1 MKRIKSIVNSTLIGL
16 LFVTAS
22 FSAAEEGFNTDSL
35 SVDFLDSHHSSSM
48 MSGEFIER
56 SIMRELS
63 DSFRAISNISIADSV
78 DSGYLIRGINSEGNG
93 LLPSKPLSHIYVD
106 GIAQSLEGARRGSL
120 GTWDLD
126 SVTLLRGPQGTA
138 GGRVSTSGQINIQ
151 TKDPTFDEEGS
162 LLFGLGENNLYES
175 ALMVS
180 GPINEYLAA
189 RFTAEILDHDGEF
202 NYPLSEGLPKLSERK
217 EDKYYQLR
225 AKILYQPSGENGPQ
239 AKLTASHSYDAP
251 QYQDVDGPSA
261 GVDWQDR
268 IWGLQSLPAFIPA
281 ISTEVSQANLSI
293 FKPIN
298 EYWSIESL
306 SGIVRTHTEIPSIDL
321 SKNGEIDDQT
331 ISRQIKGIY
340 QKARVKSSAGIFY
353 LDGEMNHT
361 YNQKLPFNNFRSQNY
376 ENVEIENLALFG
388 EADFQI
394 LPRWSLFGGLR
405 YDHEKLGYSRIYRDI
420 KDNEVINSKF
430 TSQSSSVDAVL
441 PKIGINYKINENNTI
456 GLKSQKSYRAGGM
469 EYDLLNDAE
478 YEYKDEKVWNYELSL
493 SGNSLDKKIKYSA
506 NLFYMDWKDQQL
518 NIPQI
523 PGDSST
529 AIISNIN
536 DSQVYGGELEIQAQ
550 ANENL
555 TLFASLGA
563 AVTEFEDFKLNQF
576 RTETILSGEKFPRS
590 PNFTAAVGFE
600 HQFESGFFLG
610 ADMKYTSSRVSRSI
624 FEGLERDDLPEYTIL
639 NLRLGYRQDDWS
651 ITAFA
656 SNLTN
661 EEYFLYR
668 YNTPKLQV
676 GTIGLER
683 YVGLRVTYNF

>member
-22 FSAAEEGFNTDSL
+22 FSAAEEGFNTNSL

-48 MSGEFIER
+48 ISGEFIER

-93 LLPSKPLSHIYVD
+93 FLASKPLSHVYVD

-126 SVTLLRGPQGTA
+126 NVTLLRGPQGTA

-340 QKARVKSSAGIFY
+340 QKGLIKSSAGIFY

-430 TSQSSSVDAVL
+430 TSQSSSADAVL

-506 NLFYMDWKDQQL
+506 NLFYMDWKDQQV

>member
-1 MKRIKSIVNSTLIGL
+1 MKRIKSIVHSTLIGL
-16 LFVTAS
+16 LFVNAP
-22 FSAAEEGFNTDSL
+22 FSAAEEGVDTDSL

-93 LLPSKPLSHIYVD
+93 FLASKPLSHVYVD

-217 EDKYYQLR
+217 EDEYYQLR

-268 IWGLQSLPAFIPA
+268 IWGVQSLPAFIPA

-430 TSQSSSVDAVL
+430 TSQSSSADAVL

>member
-1 MKRIKSIVNSTLIGL
+1 MKRIKSIINSILIGL
-16 LFVTAS
+16 LFVTAP
-22 FSAAEEGFNTDSL
+22 FSAAEEGVNTDSL

-48 MSGEFIER
+48 ISGEFIER
-56 SIMRELS
+56 SLMRELS

-78 DSGYLIRGINSEGNG
+78 DSSYLIRGINSEGNG

-126 SVTLLRGPQGTA
+126 SFTLLRGPQGTA

-162 LLFGLGENNLYES
+162 LLFGLGENNLYDS

-268 IWGLQSLPAFIPA
+268 IWGVQSLPAFIPA
-281 ISTEVSQANLSI
+281 ISTEVSQASLSI

-361 YNQKLPFNNFRSQNY
+361 YNQKLPFNNFRSRNY
-376 ENVEIENLALFG
+376 ENVEFENLALFG
-388 EADFQI
+388 EMDFQI

-420 KDNEVINSKF
+420 NENEVINSKF
-430 TSQSSSVDAVL
+430 TSQSSSADAVL

-456 GLKSQKSYRAGGM
+456 GLKAQKSYRAGGM

-493 SGNSLDKKIKYSA
+493 SGNSPDKKINYSA
-506 NLFYMDWKDQQL
+506 NLFYMDWKDQQV

-529 AIISNIN
+529 AIISNVN
-536 DSQVYGGELEIQAQ
+536 DSRVYGGELEIQAQ

-555 TLFASLGA
+555 TLFASLGS
-563 AVTEFEDFKLNQF
+563 AVTKFEDFKLNQF

-668 YNTPKLQV
+668 YDTPKLQV

>member
-138 GGRVSTSGQINIQ
+138 GGRVSTSGQMNIQ

-225 AKILYQPSGENGPQ
+225 AKILYKPSGENGPQ

-268 IWGLQSLPAFIPA
+268 IWGVQSLPAFIPA

-361 YNQKLPFNNFRSQNY
+361 YNQKLPFNNFRSRNY

-430 TSQSSSVDAVL
+430 TSQSSSADAVL

-493 SGNSLDKKIKYSA
+493 SGNSPDKKINYSA

-523 PGDSST
+523 PRDSST
-529 AIISNIN
+529 AIISNVN

-668 YNTPKLQV
+668 YDTPKLQV

>member
-1 MKRIKSIVNSTLIGL
+1 MKTIKSILNSILIGL
-16 LFVTAS
+16 LFVTTP
-22 FSAAEEGFNTDSL
+22 FSAAEEGINIDSI
-35 SVDFLDSHHSSSM
+35 SGDFLDSHHSISM
-48 MSGEFIER
+48 ISGEFLEQ

-63 DSFRAISNISIADSV
+63 ESFRAISNISIADSV
-78 DSGYLIRGINSEGNG
+78 DSGYIIRGINSEGNG
-93 LLPSKPLSHIYVD
+93 LLSGKPLSHIYVD
-106 GIAQSLEGARRGSL
+106 GISQSLEGARRGFL
-120 GTWDLD
+120 GTWDID
-126 SVTLLRGPQGTA
+126 SITLMRGPQGTA

-162 LLFGLGENNLYES
+162 LLFGLGENSLYES

-202 NYPLSEGLPKLSERK
+202 NYPMSEGLPKLSERK

-225 AKILYQPSGENGPQ
+225 AKILYQPSGKNGPR

-306 SGIVRTHTEIPSIDL
+306 SGIVKTYTELPSIDL

-340 QKARVKSSAGIFY
+340 QNGRIKSSAGIFY
-353 LDGEMNHT
+353 LDGETSHS
-361 YNQKLPFNNFRSQNY
+361 YNQKLPFNDFRSSNN
-376 ENVEIENLALFG
+376 ENVEIENLAVFG
-388 EADFQI
+388 EMDFQI

-420 KDNEVINSKF
+420 KDNEIINSKSI
-430 TSQSSSVDAVL
+430 SQSSSADAIL
-441 PKIGINYKINENNTI
+441 PKIGMNYKINENNTI
-456 GLKSQKSYRAGGM
+456 GLKSQKSYRAGGV
-469 EYDLLNDAE
+469 EYDLLNNT
-478 YEYKDEKVWNYELSL
+478 EYKFKDETVWNYELSL
-493 SGNSLDKKIKYSA
+493 SGNSPDKKINYSA
-506 NLFYMDWKDQQL
+506 NLFYMDWKNQQV

-523 PGDSST
+523 SGDYST
-529 AIISNIN
+529 AIISNVN
-536 DSQVYGGELEIQAQ
+536 DSQVYGGELEIQSQ

-555 TLFASLGA
+555 RLFASLGA

-576 RTETILSGEKFPRS
+576 RSETILSGEKFPRAPS
-590 PNFTAAVGFE
+590 FTAAAGFE
-600 HQFESGFFLG
+600 YQFESGFFLG
-610 ADMKYTSSRVSRSI
+610 ADMKYTSSRISRSI
-624 FEGLERDDLPEYTIL
+624 FEGLERDALPAYTIF
-639 NLRLGYRQDDWS
+639 NLRLGYRQDNWS

-656 SNLTN
+656 SNLTD

-668 YNTPKLQV
+668 YDTPKLQV

-683 YVGLRVTYNF
+683 FVGLRVTYNF

>member
-93 LLPSKPLSHIYVD
+93 FLASKPLSHVYVD

-126 SVTLLRGPQGTA
+126 SITLLRGPQGTA

-217 EDKYYQLR
+217 EDKHYQLR

-430 TSQSSSVDAVL
+430 TSQSSSADAVL

>member
-1 MKRIKSIVNSTLIGL
+1 MKRIKSIINSILIGL
-16 LFVTAS
+16 LFVTAP
-22 FSAAEEGFNTDSL
+22 FSAAEEGVNTDSL
-35 SVDFLDSHHSSSM
+35 SVDFLDSHHSRSM
-48 MSGEFIER
+48 ISGEFIER
-56 SIMRELS
+56 SVMRELS

-126 SVTLLRGPQGTA
+126 SFTLLRGPQGTA

-162 LLFGLGENNLYES
+162 LLFGLGENNLYDS

-268 IWGLQSLPAFIPA
+268 IWGVQSLPAFIPA
-281 ISTEVSQANLSI
+281 ISTEVSQASLSI

-361 YNQKLPFNNFRSQNY
+361 YNQKLPFNNFRSRNY
-376 ENVEIENLALFG
+376 ENVEFENLALFG
-388 EADFQI
+388 EMDFQI

-420 KDNEVINSKF
+420 NENEVINSKF
-430 TSQSSSVDAVL
+430 TSQSSSADAVL

-456 GLKSQKSYRAGGM
+456 GLKAQKSYRAGGM

-493 SGNSLDKKIKYSA
+493 SGNSPDKKINYSA
-506 NLFYMDWKDQQL
+506 NLFYMDWKDQQV

-529 AIISNIN
+529 AIISNVN

-555 TLFASLGA
+555 TLFASLGS
-563 AVTEFEDFKLNQF
+563 AVTKFEDFKLNQF

-668 YNTPKLQV
+668 YDTPKLQV

>member
-138 GGRVSTSGQINIQ
+138 GGRVSTSGQMNIQ

-225 AKILYQPSGENGPQ
+225 AKILYKPSGENGPQ

-268 IWGLQSLPAFIPA
+268 IWGVQSLPAFIPA

-361 YNQKLPFNNFRSQNY
+361 YNQKLPFNNFRSRNY

-430 TSQSSSVDAVL
+430 TSQSSSADAVL
-441 PKIGINYKINENNTI
+441 PRIGINYKINENNTI

-493 SGNSLDKKIKYSA
+493 SGNSPDKKINYSA

-523 PGDSST
+523 PRDSST
-529 AIISNIN
+529 AIISNVN

-668 YNTPKLQV
+668 YDTPKLQV

>member
-268 IWGLQSLPAFIPA
+268 IWGVQSLPAFIPA

>member
-93 LLPSKPLSHIYVD
+93 FLASKPLSHVYVD

-126 SVTLLRGPQGTA
+126 NVTLLRGPQGTA

>member
-268 IWGLQSLPAFIPA
+268 IWGVQSLPAFIPA

-420 KDNEVINSKF
+420 KDNEVINSKY
-430 TSQSSSVDAVL
+430 TSQSSSADAVL

>member
-48 MSGEFIER
+48 ISGEFIER

-217 EDKYYQLR
+217 EDEYYQLR

-430 TSQSSSVDAVL
+430 TSQSSSADAVL

>member
-22 FSAAEEGFNTDSL
+22 FSAAEEGFNTNSL

-48 MSGEFIER
+48 ISGEFIER

-93 LLPSKPLSHIYVD
+93 FLASKPLSHVYVD

-126 SVTLLRGPQGTA
+126 NVTLLRGPQGTA

-217 EDKYYQLR
+217 EDNYYQLR

-361 YNQKLPFNNFRSQNY
+361 YNQKLPFNNFRSRNY

-430 TSQSSSVDAVL
+430 TSQSSSADAVL

>member
-1 MKRIKSIVNSTLIGL
+1 
-16 LFVTAS
+16 
-22 FSAAEEGFNTDSL
+22 
-35 SVDFLDSHHSSSM
+35 
-48 MSGEFIER
+48 
-56 SIMRELS
+56 
-63 DSFRAISNISIADSV
+63 
-78 DSGYLIRGINSEGNG
+78 
-93 LLPSKPLSHIYVD
+93 
-106 GIAQSLEGARRGSL
+106 
-120 GTWDLD
+120 
-126 SVTLLRGPQGTA
+126 
-138 GGRVSTSGQINIQ
+138 
-151 TKDPTFDEEGS
+151 
-162 LLFGLGENNLYES
+162 
-175 ALMVS
+175 
-180 GPINEYLAA
+180 
-189 RFTAEILDHDGEF
+189 
-202 NYPLSEGLPKLSERK
+202 
-217 EDKYYQLR
+217 
-225 AKILYQPSGENGPQ
+225 
-239 AKLTASHSYDAP
+239 
-251 QYQDVDGPSA
+251 
-261 GVDWQDR
+261 
-268 IWGLQSLPAFIPA
+268 
-281 ISTEVSQANLSI
+281 
-293 FKPIN
+293 
-298 EYWSIESL
+298 
-306 SGIVRTHTEIPSIDL
+306 
-321 SKNGEIDDQT
+321 
-331 ISRQIKGIY
+331 
-340 QKARVKSSAGIFY
+340 
-353 LDGEMNHT
+353 
-361 YNQKLPFNNFRSQNY
+361 
-376 ENVEIENLALFG
+376 
-388 EADFQI
+388 
-394 LPRWSLFGGLR
+394 
-405 YDHEKLGYSRIYRDI
+405 
-420 KDNEVINSKF
+420 
-430 TSQSSSVDAVL
+430 
-441 PKIGINYKINENNTI
+441 
-456 GLKSQKSYRAGGM
+456 M

-523 PGDSST
+523 PRDSST
-529 AIISNIN
+529 AIISNVN

>member
-151 TKDPTFDEEGS
+151 TKNPTFDEEGS

-306 SGIVRTHTEIPSIDL
+306 SGIVRTHTEFPSIDL
-321 SKNGEIDDQT
+321 SKNGKIEEET

-340 QKARVKSSAGIFY
+340 QKGLIKSSAGIFY
-353 LDGEMNHT
+353 LDGEMNHS
-361 YNQKLPFNNFRSQNY
+361 YDQKLPFNDFRSRNY

-388 EADFQI
+388 EMDLQI

-420 KDNEVINSKF
+420 NDNEVINSKF
-430 TSQSSSVDAVL
+430 TSQSSSADAIL

-469 EYDLLNDAE
+469 KYDLLNDSE

-493 SGNSLDKKIKYSA
+493 SGKSPDKKINYSA
-506 NLFYMDWKDQQL
+506 NLFYMDWKDQQV

-529 AIISNIN
+529 AIISNVN
-536 DSQVYGGELEIQAQ
+536 DSQVYGGELEIQAK
-550 ANENL
+550 ANEDL
-555 TLFASLGA
+555 TLFTSLGA

-590 PNFTAAVGFE
+590 PNFTASVGFE
-600 HQFESGFFLG
+600 YQFESGFFLG

-668 YNTPKLQV
+668 YDTPKLQV

-683 YVGLRVTYNF
+683 YIGLRVTYNF

>member
-1 MKRIKSIVNSTLIGL
+1 MKRIKSIVHSTLIGL
-16 LFVTAS
+16 LFVNAP
-22 FSAAEEGFNTDSL
+22 FSAAEEGVDTDSL

-93 LLPSKPLSHIYVD
+93 FLASKPLSHVYVD

-217 EDKYYQLR
+217 EDEYYQLR

-268 IWGLQSLPAFIPA
+268 IWGVQSLPAFIPA

>member
-1 MKRIKSIVNSTLIGL
+1 M
-16 LFVTAS
+16 
-22 FSAAEEGFNTDSL
+22 
-35 SVDFLDSHHSSSM
+35 
-48 MSGEFIER
+48 
-56 SIMRELS
+56 
-63 DSFRAISNISIADSV
+63 
-78 DSGYLIRGINSEGNG
+78 
-93 LLPSKPLSHIYVD
+93 
-106 GIAQSLEGARRGSL
+106 
-120 GTWDLD
+120 
-126 SVTLLRGPQGTA
+126 
-138 GGRVSTSGQINIQ
+138 
-151 TKDPTFDEEGS
+151 
-162 LLFGLGENNLYES
+162 
-175 ALMVS
+175 
-180 GPINEYLAA
+180 
-189 RFTAEILDHDGEF
+189 
-202 NYPLSEGLPKLSERK
+202 
-217 EDKYYQLR
+217 
-225 AKILYQPSGENGPQ
+225 
-239 AKLTASHSYDAP
+239 
-251 QYQDVDGPSA
+251 
-261 GVDWQDR
+261 
-268 IWGLQSLPAFIPA
+268 QSLPAFIPA

-361 YNQKLPFNNFRSQNY
+361 YNQKLPFNNFRSRNY

-430 TSQSSSVDAVL
+430 TSQSSSADAVL

-493 SGNSLDKKIKYSA
+493 SGNSPDKKINYSA
-506 NLFYMDWKDQQL
+506 NLFYMDWKDQQV

-529 AIISNIN
+529 AIISNVN

-600 HQFESGFFLG
+600 YQFESGFFLG

-639 NLRLGYRQDDWS
+639 NLRLGYRQDNWS

-668 YNTPKLQV
+668 YDTPKLQV

-683 YVGLRVTYNF
+683 YLGLRVTYNF

>member
-217 EDKYYQLR
+217 EDNYYQLR

-430 TSQSSSVDAVL
+430 TSQSSSADAVL

>member
-16 LFVTAS
+16 LFVTAP
-22 FSAAEEGFNTDSL
+22 FSAAEEGVNTDSL

-48 MSGEFIER
+48 ISGEFIER

-93 LLPSKPLSHIYVD
+93 FLASKPLSHVYVD

-126 SVTLLRGPQGTA
+126 SITLLRGPQGTA

-217 EDKYYQLR
+217 EDEYYQLR
-225 AKILYQPSGENGPQ
+225 AKILYQPSGENGPR
-239 AKLTASHSYDAP
+239 AMLSASHSYDAP

-361 YNQKLPFNNFRSQNY
+361 YNQKLPFNNFRSRNY

-430 TSQSSSVDAVL
+430 TSQSSSADAVL

-456 GLKSQKSYRAGGM
+456 GLKSQKSYRSGGM

-493 SGNSLDKKIKYSA
+493 SGNSTDKKINYSA

-529 AIISNIN
+529 AIISNVN

-550 ANENL
+550 PNENL

-624 FEGLERDDLPEYTIL
+624 FEGLERDDLPKYTIL

>member
-268 IWGLQSLPAFIPA
+268 IWGVQSLPAFIPA

-430 TSQSSSVDAVL
+430 TSQSSSADAVL

-529 AIISNIN
+529 AIISNVN